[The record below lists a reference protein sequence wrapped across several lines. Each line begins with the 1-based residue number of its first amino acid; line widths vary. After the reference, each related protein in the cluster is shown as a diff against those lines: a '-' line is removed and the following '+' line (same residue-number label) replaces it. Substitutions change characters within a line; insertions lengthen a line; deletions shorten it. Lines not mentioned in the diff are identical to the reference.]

1 MSPRPRVSIVTPSY
15 NQAAYLEQT
24 IQSVLSQDYPELE
37 YIIVDGGSTDDSVEI
52 IRKYA
57 GRLAWWVSERD
68 HGQAEAINK
77 GMAHASGKI
86 IAWLNSDDLYLPGA
100 VSEASALFEK
110 KPDLG
115 MAFGDMLAI
124 DGQGET
130 INVQHFGHWSLPEL
144 MCFQIIGQPAVFMR
158 REVFQ
163 QAGGLDEHYHCL
175 LDHHLWL
182 RLAQVAPML
191 YSGRLWASARFH
203 SGAKNVYQPARFG
216 QEAYQVVAWMQTQP
230 GLLPLYLKMKRRVW
244 AGAHRMNGFYLL
256 DGGQPAAALRAY
268 LKCLWCY
275 PPTARTE
282 WRRMLFAGAS
292 IFFNV
297 DRLRQ
302 NYLQRRKHRLAQR
315 IKREI
320 TEQR

>member
-1 MSPRPRVSIVTPSY
+1 MISLPRVSIITPSY

-24 IQSVLSQDYPELE
+24 IQSVLAQDYPDLE
-37 YIIVDGGSTDDSVEI
+37 YIIVDGGSTDGSVEI

-57 GRLAWWVSERD
+57 DKLAWWVSERD

-77 GMAHASGKI
+77 GLTHASGKI
-86 IAWLNSDDLYLPGA
+86 LAWLNSDDLYLPEA
-100 VSEASALFEK
+100 VSEAVALFVK

-115 MAFGDMLAI
+115 MVFGDMRAI
-124 DGQGET
+124 DSQGEI
-130 INVQHFGHWSLPEL
+130 INVQHFGRWGLPEF

-158 REVFQ
+158 REALQ

-175 LDHHLWL
+175 LDHQLWL
-182 RLAQVAPML
+182 RLAQVAPLL

-203 SGAKNVYQPARFG
+203 PGAKNIYQPARFG
-216 QEAYQVVAWMQTQP
+216 QEAYQVAAWMQGQP
-230 GLLPLYLKMKRRVW
+230 GLQPLYRKLKRQVW

-256 DGGQPAAALRAY
+256 DGGQPAAALWAY
-268 LKCLWCY
+268 LKCLCCY
-275 PPTARTE
+275 PPTARRE
-282 WRRMLFAGAS
+282 WRRILFAGAS

-302 NYLQRRKHRLAQR
+302 AYLQRRKDSLA
-315 IKREI
+315 K
-320 TEQR
+320 TS